1 MSSPENQSEAA
12 ANLLTTT
19 DTVEAKADAVEAN
32 TESNVVVDTKQTVE
46 DDKSQQ
52 SKESDDAEN
61 SESDAK
67 TEKPKAP
74 EKYEFSFEEGKELN
88 DSVVA
93 EFSDVAKELNLS
105 QDDAQKVLDRMS
117 VKIADNQQDAINKIR
132 SDWET
137 QSKADKEFGGDKL
150 DENLAFAKKALDDL
164 GTDELR
170 NLLNSSGLGNN
181 PEVIRFMIKAGK
193 SISEDGFVGSKRSES
208 SSKAAKDFN
217 DHAKTLYASE

>member
-12 ANLLTTT
+12 ANPLTTT
-19 DTVEAKADAVEAN
+19 ETAEAKTETVEVK
-32 TESNVVVDTKQTVE
+32 TESDVVVDAKQIVE

-52 SKESDDAEN
+52 SEESEDAEN

-105 QDDAQKVLDRMS
+105 QDDAQKLLDRMS
-117 VKIADNQQDAINKIR
+117 VKIADNQQDAINKVR
-132 SDWET
+132 SEWEM
-137 QSKADKEFGGDKL
+137 QSKIDKEFGGDKL

-164 GTDELR
+164 GNDELR

-193 SISEDGFVGSKRSES
+193 NISEDGFVGSKRSES

-217 DHAKTLYASE
+217 EHAKTLYDS